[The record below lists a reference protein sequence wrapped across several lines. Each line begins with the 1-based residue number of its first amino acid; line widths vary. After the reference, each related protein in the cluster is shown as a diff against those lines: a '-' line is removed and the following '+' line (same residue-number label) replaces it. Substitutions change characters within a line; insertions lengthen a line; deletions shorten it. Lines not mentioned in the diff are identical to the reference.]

1 MKMYSKTTPISILFL
16 CAMFSVV
23 SSFGQVPFMSKT
35 FDKQMNK
42 LSKEMVKSLS
52 EVNKTK
58 IAILEFPDL
67 NGNITELGKF
77 IPEELTTRFFKTKKF
92 NVVERQLLS
101 QILKEQNLGMTGL
114 LDASSAAQVGKMA
127 GVDAI
132 VTGTISDLGTSIR
145 VNARLIS
152 TESATV
158 FAVASVDLPRDAH
171 LMSMFGKTIET
182 DVAPVGKQGGADS
195 KDKGKAAAG
204 TPTWEEKNF
213 SITLKSCNKNQTRM
227 RIELTLKNTG
237 EDRELQ
243 IGDVFAYDDLGNKY
257 SVSLRELANQS
268 NDKGGWFIN
277 KVVANVNTKLAF
289 EFKEVDGK
297 AKNITLLEI
306 KLWEKKAGHFDAKLR
321 DIKIK

>member
-1 MKMYSKTTPISILFL
+1 MKIATHFSRFVLLSSILIL
-16 CAMFSVV
+16 V
-23 SSFGQVPFMSKT
+23 GQVTQGQIPFMSKS
-35 FDKQMNK
+35 FDKEMNK

-52 EVNKTK
+52 EQNKTK
-58 IAILEFPDL
+58 IAIMEFPDL

-132 VTGTISDLGTSIR
+132 VTGTLSDLGTTIR
-145 VNARLIS
+145 INARLIS

-171 LMSMFGKTIET
+171 LLSMFGKAIESE
-182 DVAPVGKQGGADS
+182 ASPSSKQGGTAS
-195 KDKGKAAAG
+195 KDKASSGA
-204 TPTWEEKNF
+204 TTWEEKDF

-227 RIELTLKNTG
+227 RIELSLKNTG
-237 EDRELQ
+237 DDRELQ

-257 SVSLRELANQS
+257 KTSQRELANQS
-268 NDKGGWFIN
+268 DNGGGWFTN
-277 KVVANVNTKLAF
+277 KVIANVNTKLAF

-306 KLWEKKAGHFDAKLR
+306 KLWEKKAGYFDAKLR